1 MSRYSEYMA
10 FENSQMEGFNQLMT
24 KYKAVKEKECA
35 VTGQSSGR
43 VQKKE
48 ALLRLKE
55 NKTITDDERI
65 ELDFIDAEDKTKT
78 LYDNNMFIIEK
89 RKEKQL
95 AQAKEDYQKAIAKAE
110 EMYQSTKET
119 YDRQN
124 EQSLARHKKEYD
136 TKKRTVDARKQRIED
151 ERNISIKTAAEIV
164 ISQQKIDIL
173 TQMQKM
179 IKVLQVS
186 RNSLEQRD
194 KDRLQPLIELPEP
207 IVTQYVHTAPAPV
220 AIVTIP
226 RPMPDISMLGEDA
239 DLLAMREENRARRRE
254 RDRKREEETTV
265 RKPPVY
271 GFICDLEG
279 REPVKRT
286 YVPKPVTDDTFDI
299 EAHNKE
305 FADIE

>member
-1 MSRYSEYMA
+1 
-10 FENSQMEGFNQLMT
+10 MESFNQLMT
-24 KYKAVKEKECA
+24 KYKAIKEKECA

-43 VQKKE
+43 IQKKE
-48 ALLRLKE
+48 ALLRMKE
-55 NKTITDDERI
+55 NNTITDAGKI
-65 ELDFIDAEDKTKT
+65 ELDFIDAEDKVETNYNRNMEVIRRKKENAIRQAEIKKENAIRKAEADNENAIRQAEIDYEKG
-78 LYDNNMFIIEK
+78 LEYYDS
-89 RKEKQL
+89 EKQ
-95 AQAKEDYQKAIAKAE
+95 
-110 EMYQSTKET
+110 S
-119 YDRQN
+119 
-124 EQSLARHKKEYD
+124 SLSRHKKEYD
-136 TKKRTVDARKQRIED
+136 TKNRTVDARKQRIED
-151 ERNISIKTAAEIV
+151 ERNISVKTATEIA

-254 RDRKREEETTV
+254 RDRKREEEERE
-265 RKPPVY
+265 RKPTVY
-271 GFICDLEG
+271 GFIHELEG
-279 REPVKRT
+279 RPAVKST